1 MKKDSSCFPSDCHR
15 DFPFYPVLLS
25 FLFLILQTGV
35 FALVKIGLSPN
46 LVIAQLFA
54 SLAGSLI
61 NIP

>member
-1 MKKDSSCFPSDCHR
+1 VIFL
-15 DFPFYPVLLS
+15 FYLVLLS